1 MYKESSVHKFII
13 VILIII
19 FSSGTIAK
27 KFTEENITELAN
39 KFVNAK
45 NARQQPDTTLED
57 IENYLSLL
65 ADDFIDEHIK
75 YNVTETDKNNLRK
88 SMIAKMGDNVI
99 SNSIKIDE
107 LMIGSNVVFIKM
119 LENGKVKPVH
129 LDKIIEYN
137 VTNIVSLEFDDDGL
151 IKHIRRHHGF

>member
-1 MYKESSVHKFII
+1 VAE
-13 VILIII
+13 
-19 FSSGTIAK
+19 
-27 KFTEENITELAN
+27 KFTEESLNQLAH

-57 IENYLSLL
+57 IEHYLSLL
-65 ADDFIDEHIK
+65 ADEFVDEHIK

-88 SMIAKMGDNVI
+88 NMIVKMNDKVI
-99 SNSIKIDE
+99 SSSIKVDE

-119 LENGKVKPVH
+119 TETGKVKPAH
-129 LDKIIEYN
+129 LDKTIEYTS
-137 VTNIVSLEFDDDGL
+137 TNIVSLEFNKEGL

>member
-1 MYKESSVHKFII
+1 MHK
-13 VILIII
+13 LIII
-19 FSSGTIAK
+19 ISLFLFSFITVAE
-27 KFTEENITELAN
+27 KFTEESLNQLAH

-57 IENYLSLL
+57 IEHYLSLL
-65 ADDFIDEHIK
+65 ADEFVDEHIK

-88 SMIAKMGDNVI
+88 NMIAKMNDKVI
-99 SNSIKIDE
+99 SSSIKVDE

-119 LENGKVKPVH
+119 TETGKVKPAH
-129 LDKIIEYN
+129 LDKTIEYTS
-137 VTNIVSLEFDDDGL
+137 TNIVSLEFNKEGL

>member
-1 MYKESSVHKFII
+1 MHK
-13 VILIII
+13 LIII
-19 FSSGTIAK
+19 ISLFLFPFITVAE
-27 KFTEENITELAN
+27 KFTEESLNQLAH

-57 IENYLSLL
+57 IEHYLSLL
-65 ADDFIDEHIK
+65 ADEFVDEHIK

-88 SMIAKMGDNVI
+88 NMIVKMNDKVI
-99 SNSIKIDE
+99 SSSIKVDE

-119 LENGKVKPVH
+119 TETGKVKPAH
-129 LDKIIEYN
+129 LDKTIEYTS
-137 VTNIVSLEFDDDGL
+137 TNIVSLEFNKEGL

>member
-1 MYKESSVHKFII
+1 MHK
-13 VILIII
+13 LIII
-19 FSSGTIAK
+19 ISLFLFSFITVAE
-27 KFTEENITELAN
+27 KFTEESLNQLAH

-57 IENYLSLL
+57 IEHYLSLL
-65 ADDFIDEHIK
+65 ADEFVDEHIR

-88 SMIAKMGDNVI
+88 NMIAKMNDKVI
-99 SNSIKIDE
+99 SSSIKVDE

-119 LENGKVKPVH
+119 TETGKVKPAH
-129 LDKIIEYN
+129 LDKTIEYTS
-137 VTNIVSLEFDDDGL
+137 TNIVSLEFNKEGL

>member
-1 MYKESSVHKFII
+1 VHKFTI
-13 VILIII
+13 VILLFI
-19 FSSGTIAK
+19 FSSVTVAK
-27 KFTEENITELAN
+27 TFTEESLTELAN

-45 NARQQPDTTLED
+45 NARQQPDTTLND

-65 ADDFIDEHIK
+65 ADEFVDEHIK

-88 SMIAKMGDNVI
+88 NMIAKMSDNVI
-99 SNSIKIDE
+99 SSSIKIGE
-107 LMIGSNVVFIKM
+107 IMVGSNVVFIKM
-119 LENGKVKPVH
+119 LETGKVKPAH

-137 VTNIVSLEFDDDGL
+137 VTNIVSLEFNDDGL

>member
-1 MYKESSVHKFII
+1 VHKFI
-13 VILIII
+13 VVTLIFV
-19 FSSGTIAK
+19 FSSVVVAK
-27 KFTEENITELAN
+27 TFTEESLNELAN

-45 NARQQPDTTLED
+45 NARQQPDTTAND

-75 YNVTETDKNNLRK
+75 YNVIETDKNILRK
-88 SMIAKMGDNVI
+88 NMIAKMSDNVI
-99 SNSIKIDE
+99 SSSIKIGE

-119 LENGKVKPVH
+119 LETGKVKPAH

-137 VTNIVSLEFDDDGL
+137 VTNIVSLEFNDNGL

>member
-1 MYKESSVHKFII
+1 VHK
-13 VILIII
+13 LIII
-19 FSSGTIAK
+19 ISLFLFPFITVAE
-27 KFTEENITELAN
+27 KFTEESLNQLAH

-57 IENYLSLL
+57 IEHYLSLL
-65 ADDFIDEHIK
+65 ADEFVDEHIK

-88 SMIAKMGDNVI
+88 NMIVKMNDKVI
-99 SNSIKIDE
+99 SSSIKVDE

-119 LENGKVKPVH
+119 TETGKVKPAH
-129 LDKIIEYN
+129 LDKTIEYTS
-137 VTNIVSLEFDDDGL
+137 TNIVSLEFNKEGL

>member
-1 MYKESSVHKFII
+1 VHK
-13 VILIII
+13 LIII
-19 FSSGTIAK
+19 ISLFLFPFITVAE
-27 KFTEENITELAN
+27 KFTEESLNQLAH

-57 IENYLSLL
+57 IEHYLSLL
-65 ADDFIDEHIK
+65 ADEFIDEHIK

-88 SMIAKMGDNVI
+88 NMIAKMNDKVI
-99 SNSIKIDE
+99 SSSIKVDE

-119 LENGKVKPVH
+119 TETGKIKPAH
-129 LDKIIEYN
+129 LDKTIEYTS
-137 VTNIVSLEFDDDGL
+137 TNIVSLEFNKEGL